1 MKRITRHATGV
12 LTAVLVLLA
21 GPALAAMDHA
31 DAPNK
36 MVIQV
41 SSDDPL
47 TQKIALHNAVNL
59 QKSLGMDNVAIEVVA
74 YGPGLSLLTQGGDQ
88 SERVKSLAL
97 QDITFSACGN
107 TMAKMEEKSGKK
119 PQLVEGVQV
128 VPAGV
133 RRIMDLQQQGY
144 TYLRP

>member
-1 MKRITRHATGV
+1 MKPKTWHPY
-12 LTAVLVLLA
+12 AVFAAVMMLLA
-21 GPALAAMDHA
+21 GPALAAMDPA

-41 SSDDPL
+41 NTDDPL
-47 TQKIALHNAVNL
+47 TQKIALNNAVNL
-59 QKSLGMDNVAIEVVA
+59 QKSLGMDNVAVEVVA

-88 SERVKSLAL
+88 AARVKSLAL
-97 QDITFSACGN
+97 QEITFSACGN
-107 TMAKMEEKSGKK
+107 TLAKMEKKSGQR
-119 PQLVEGVQV
+119 PRLVEGVQV

-133 RRIMDLQQQGY
+133 RRIMELQQQGY